1 MPGPGGTRAGQEKI
15 GNPGFSL
22 PAGIRGGSCES
33 SAGRRH
39 QKDYVLGRHSVRM
52 KMWTDPFAC
61 GGNITEEERM
71 FQVSEKATE
80 MLKEYFKD
88 RETLPTIR
96 IYLAPGG

>member
-1 MPGPGGTRAGQEKI
+1 MI
-15 GNPGFSL
+15 L
-22 PAGIRGGSCES
+22 
-33 SAGRRH
+33 RRW
-39 QKDYVLGRHSVRM
+39 R
-52 KMWTDPFAC
+52 
-61 GGNITEEERM
+61 GNILEEEKM

>member
-1 MPGPGGTRAGQEKI
+1 LKSGANPSEGELHLKI
-15 GNPGFSL
+15 YVDLVLCLIS
-22 PAGIRGGSCES
+22 
-33 SAGRRH
+33 GRIYKQVILCTCR
-39 QKDYVLGRHSVRM
+39 
-52 KMWTDPFAC
+52 
-61 GGNITEEERM
+61 GNIQEEERM